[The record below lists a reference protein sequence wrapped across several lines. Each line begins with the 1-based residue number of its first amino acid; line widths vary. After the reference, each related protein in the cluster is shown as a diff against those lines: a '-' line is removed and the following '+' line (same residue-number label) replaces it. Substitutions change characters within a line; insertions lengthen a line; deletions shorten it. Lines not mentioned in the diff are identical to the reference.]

1 MEPEPETSWAEERVA
16 RPVERARR
24 EDMLRFGV
32 LGEGGRVRG
41 RGPGEMGMKR
51 VW

>member
-32 LGEGGRVRG
+32 LGEEGEGEEGGHV
-41 RGPGEMGMKR
+41 E
-51 VW
+51 VWGLG